1 MATKKVELHLPE
13 GLFDA
18 LGGEKDAER
27 RTLQALLLSLIQEGK
42 VTASYAA
49 EVLGISYHEMLDVM
63 TQHNVPLVNY
73 SPDELDKEIE
83 NLNKLL
89 D

>member
-27 RTLQALLLSLIQEGK
+27 KALQALLLSLIQEGE

-49 EVLGISYHEMLDVM
+49 EVLDISYHEMLDIM
-63 TQHNVPLVNY
+63 AEHNVALVNY
-73 SPDELDKEIE
+73 SPDELDEEIK